1 MFEWSSLLCGS
12 GLELQFAKQ
21 SGVPIVPV
29 LMEDGYSAR
38 GWLGIITAGTLWV
51 PLYEAGRRFDAGIDQ
66 LVQQIRH
73 ALPADEEDEDEE
85 EVLGGGEGLGLFT
98 AAEMK
103 EELDR
108 LRADLEA
115 ASARPKPVGRRGGG
129 QEKLAGQKCDLPGG
143 VPPLPSG
150 LRVSS
155 EMRQLALALLS
166 PTSRCRVGFCGMGGV
181 GKTTVS
187 SWLVRRDDVRGQFD
201 AIVWVP
207 LGQTPNIAKCQ
218 EQVHLQLTG
227 SELAPELDQEERHEM
242 LRSAMG
248 GVKLL
253 LVLDD
258 LWEQEHEGGLQFVD
272 EAAGG
277 KVLISSRVRGLLAGA
292 DIVDIG
298 LPSEDE
304 AVEMLLAAA
313 GADTTDAAAVPAEAR
328 AVVRLCK
335 FLPLSIGMAG
345 KLVTDRVSDGD
356 DWRGILEKLEEE
368 FDQGGRTQSMEE
380 NVIVASLRGIR
391 GRHRVEIV
399 ALFRAM
405 CLIPEDVQA
414 PLDVLAMMYEA
425 EVSSDDD
432 VPGSKRPTLLN
443 LRRWLKTLL
452 DRSLALGTVDR
463 PSLHD
468 IPRCVPELL
477 QQQRVLPASRSCLW
491 QLHGPCR
498 HVIADI

>member
-1 MFEWSSLLCGS
+1 M
-12 GLELQFAKQ
+12 
-21 SGVPIVPV
+21 PV
-29 LMEDGYSAR
+29 VMEDGYSAR
-38 GWLGIITAGTLWV
+38 GWLGIITAGALWV
-51 PLYEAGRRFDAGIDQ
+51 PLYEARRFDVGIDQ

-73 ALPADEEDEDEE
+73 ALPADEEDGDEE
-85 EVLGGGEGLGLFT
+85 GLAGGEALFT

-103 EELDR
+103 EELER
-108 LRADLEA
+108 LRADMEA
-115 ASARPKPVGRRGGG
+115 ASARPKAVARRSGE
-129 QEKLAGQKCDLPGG
+129 QQKTSWLPCDLPTG

-155 EMRQLALALLS
+155 EMRQLGLALLS
-166 PTSRCRVGFCGMGGV
+166 ATSRCRVGFCGMGGV

-187 SWLVRRDDVRGQFD
+187 SWLVRRDDVRNQFD
-201 AIVWVP
+201 AIAWVP
-207 LGQTPNIAKCQ
+207 LGQTPNIGKCQ
-218 EQVHLQLTG
+218 EQLHLQLTG
-227 SELAPELDQEERHEM
+227 SELAPELDPEERHEL
-242 LRSAMG
+242 LRNAMH

-258 LWEQEHEGGLQFVD
+258 LWEAAHEGELHFVD

-292 DIVDIG
+292 DVVDIG

-313 GADTTDAAAVPAEAR
+313 GADVASVATVPAEAR

-345 KLVTDRVSDGD
+345 KLVTDLVTDGD
-356 DWRGILEKLEEE
+356 DWRGILEALEEE

-380 NVIVASLRGIR
+380 SVIAASLRGIQ
-391 GRHRVEIV
+391 GRHRTEIL

-405 CLIPEDVQA
+405 SLIPEDVQP
-414 PLDVLAMMYEA
+414 PLEVLAMMYEA

-443 LRRWLKTLL
+443 LRRWLKMLL
-452 DRSLALGTVDR
+452 DRSLALGTVDK
-463 PSLHD
+463 PGLHD
-468 IPRCVPELL
+468 IPR
-477 QQQRVLPASRSCLW
+477 
-491 QLHGPCR
+491 
-498 HVIADI
+498 